1 MPSSADAAREG
12 PRAVVA
18 GHGDFAAGVIS
29 AVELISGRGAVFRAL
44 SNAGLDRVALD
55 AALREAVAAHRARV
69 VFTDLPAGSCT
80 IAARRLAREHV
91 GLVVITGANL
101 SMLLEFA
108 LKGGDGPAAAARVA
122 ERGRE
127 AIAALL
133 GAPEGGGA
141 H

>member
-1 MPSSADAAREG
+1 MPSSAEAPREG

-18 GHGDFAAGVIS
+18 GHGGFAAGVIS
-29 AVELISGRGAVFRAL
+29 AVELISGRGEVFRGL
-44 SNAGLDRVALD
+44 SNAGLDSAALD

-80 IAARRLAREHV
+80 IAARRLAREHA
-91 GLVVITGANL
+91 GLAVVTGANL
-101 SMLLEFA
+101 SMLLDFA
-108 LKGGDGPAAAARVA
+108 LKGGDVPTAARRAA

-127 AIAALL
+127 AIVAFTAA
-133 GAPEGGGA
+133 EGGGA